1 MATTSCIPSF
11 LELTSSSSLRRL
23 WLNGKIKID
32 IKSLKFVDSSCNGCH
47 HGKNI
52 NYNRHNH
59 SSSLRVAELLLYT
72 RLWERI
78 SAGRPSPIGLPDP
91 KVAALGLQDDDVV
104 GCGGAGGC
112 VRGGGDNDGNKQ
124 VAEGTSGCTKGGP
137 FRIDLWRIIMS
148 QLSWDGLSDFILPFW

>member
-11 LELTSSSSLRRL
+11 LELPSSSSLRRL
-23 WLNGKIKID
+23 WLNCKIKIN
-32 IKSLKFVDSSCNGCH
+32 SRTLKFVDSSCNGCH

-52 NYNRHNH
+52 SYNRHNH

-91 KVAALGLQDDDVV
+91 KVAALGLQDDDV
-104 GCGGAGGC
+104 GGGGGLV
-112 VRGGGDNDGNKQ
+112 VRVGGDNGKNKQ
-124 VAEGTSGCTKGGP
+124 VAEGSSGCTKGGT
-137 FRIDLWRIIMS
+137 FRIDFWSIIMS
-148 QLSWDGLSDFILPFW
+148 HLSWEGFSDFISPFW